1 MKTKMIDQY
10 ISQENKNWREFIKY
24 GLPSLSFA
32 GIIISAFQG
41 LASESPALFLLMLSS
56 TLVGLFIEGR
66 KSILSVTIVK
76 LLSLA
81 LLFISMT
88 LLSKNPMFV
97 IVGTVFCVV
106 LLIFVL
112 RKT

>member
-1 MKTKMIDQY
+1 MKTKMINQY

-56 TLVGLFIEGR
+56 TLVGLFVEGR
-66 KSILSVTIVK
+66 KSIYFTSAVK
-76 LLSLA
+76 LLSVF
-81 LLFISMT
+81 LLFVAMT
-88 LLSKNPMFV
+88 LLTKNPMFV
-97 IVGTVFCVV
+97 IAGTAICVV